1 MIKILTLKK
10 LELKQIIREEIAKV
24 INPSKKL
31 VSEGYAWERTPGKPL
46 PTLKDVQEA
55 HDTKNIRKNSRLYRR
70 DGLLNRKSWANV
82 TTSISDIVRD
92 LSNEGFELD
101 EITDY
106 LAEKLEETIYDSM

>member
-1 MIKILTLKK
+1 MKKI
-10 LELKQIIREEIAKV
+10 ELKQIIRDEIAKV

-46 PTLKDVQEA
+46 PTLKDVQEV
-55 HDTKNIRKNSRLYRR
+55 HDTKNIRENSQLYRR
-70 DGLLNRKSWANV
+70 MDGLLNRKSWANV

-92 LSNEGFELD
+92 LSSEGFELD

-106 LAEKLEETIYDSM
+106 LTEKLEETIYDSM